1 MNRSSKREVGS
12 VSGEERRR
20 QSAEVRIDRRR
31 SAEDVA
37 DRIFSGYRPAKQS
50 VPPVEEPPEKKP
62 DVKEPEPPEP
72 KAPVQDP
79 DPSEN

>member
-1 MNRSSKREVGS
+1 M
-12 VSGEERRR
+12 SGEERRR
-20 QSAEVRIDRRR
+20 QSEAVRIDRRR

-37 DRIFSGYRPAKQS
+37 DRIFSGYRPAKQA

-62 DVKEPEPPEP
+62 AVKEPEPPEP